1 LLLLAAVAAVEQQAA
16 AHTQVVAVVALAAIG
31 LVQVPLV
38 LGRTHLRLALVAQA
52 VSSMALLVDP
62 LAAKAVILSS
72 LLLLL
77 LVADV
82 L

>member
-1 LLLLAAVAAVEQQAA
+1 LITLLLLAAVAAVEQQAA
-16 AHTQVVAVVALAAIG
+16 AHTQVVA
-31 LVQVPLV
+31 VPLV